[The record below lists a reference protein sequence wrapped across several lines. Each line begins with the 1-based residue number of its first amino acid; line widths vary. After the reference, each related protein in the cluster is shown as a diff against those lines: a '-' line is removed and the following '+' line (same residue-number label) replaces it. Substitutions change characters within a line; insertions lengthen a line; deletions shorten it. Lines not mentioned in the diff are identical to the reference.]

1 MIIVSQDK
9 RTIVNFDNL
18 KTIELDR
25 ETNFTAINIFRETNE
40 VETGVCGL
48 YIGKYATEERAREVL
63 REIVDTFGIREIRNA
78 TYQYADLA
86 IKSRKYSIYEMPE
99 S

>member
-1 MIIVSQDK
+1 MIIVSQNEISI
-9 RTIVNFDNL
+9 TNFDNVT
-18 KTIELDR
+18 TIEVNKLNDT
-25 ETNFTAINIFRETNE
+25 EYSIKAHLTNRSEICLAI
-40 VETGVCGL
+40 
-48 YIGKYATEERAREVL
+48 YKTEERAKEVL
-63 REIVDTFGIREIRNA
+63 REIRNA